1 VSKLKNVI
9 DAKSLVI
16 GVLLTVV
23 VFMSMGADPVPED
36 PRLEAIS
43 KVPLNTI
50 WRAEK
55 KPWTDV
61 RGIPFAIDEQGVW
74 YYHPADQPPKFNW
87 RKR

>member
-1 VSKLKNVI
+1 MSKLTNAI

-55 KPWTDV
+55 KPWTEV
-61 RGIPFAIDEQGVW
+61 RGASDGSREAEFVVDEVVEEG
-74 YYHPADQPPKFNW
+74 H
-87 RKR
+87 